1 LQPRPNGYGGLLI
14 KLNRRLF
21 SDGKNLHKNYFGQSP
36 DRYLTEEQFQHCIR
50 KEKLKSMT
58 QWKPVHDR
66 YLFFCFNA
74 GAGLGLLL
82 VLVMLSFFSYYG
94 LQKRKIVKMRS
105 QFFRQN
111 GGYLLQQRLDSHGVN
126 SATRIF
132 TEKELEK
139 ATENYSKNKILGQGG
154 FGTVYK
160 GTLSNLKVVAI
171 KKSKIED
178 ENQIDQFINEIVL
191 LSQINHRNVVRLLGC
206 CLETQVP
213 LLVYEF
219 IPNGTLFHLIHIKNP
234 GLHFLWDCRLRILGE
249 AAGALAYLHSAAS
262 FPIIHRDI
270 KSSNILL
277 DENFTAKVSDFGASR
292 SVPFDKT
299 HLTTLVQGTIG
310 YLDPE
315 YFQTSQLTE
324 KSDVYSFGVV
334 LAELLTGEKPISFA
348 RPEEFHNLAMY
359 FTVAFDDGRLLQV
372 IDPAVVEEAEA
383 EELYVIAHLTRRCLN
398 TKGDERPA
406 MKEVALELEALRRVR
421 NQQSQRGNEDK
432 QQLFVV
438 REMSNAENVECTK
451 QYSLEGQMLSSMD
464 LPR

>member
-36 DRYLTEEQFQHCIR
+36 DKYLTEEQSQHCIR

-160 GTLSNLKVVAI
+160 GNLSNLKVVAI

-334 LAELLTGEKPISFA
+334 LAELLTGEKTHLFCPARGIS
-348 RPEEFHNLAMY
+348 
-359 FTVAFDDGRLLQV
+359 
-372 IDPAVVEEAEA
+372 
-383 EELYVIAHLTRRCLN
+383 
-398 TKGDERPA
+398 
-406 MKEVALELEALRRVR
+406 
-421 NQQSQRGNEDK
+421 
-432 QQLFVV
+432 
-438 REMSNAENVECTK
+438 
-451 QYSLEGQMLSSMD
+451 
-464 LPR
+464 